1 MEARPMQQEVNQM
14 RNLKK
19 LLLLTAA
26 SASLAIVSLGAAQ
39 AGTIDVVW
47 NFVGNN
53 TNLGTTHTYAS
64 TPVLNPPIDI
74 TASGFTNS
82 DSGYVSQDLYGK
94 NGGTGEQGVGLTND
108 TTGDHE
114 ITSGSFIQLDLI
126 NLANSSQITNM
137 ALSFQA
143 GSTTGTDKWAVYGSN
158 IAGTLIS
165 STQLATGTNNNL
177 IGNLAGNIIGTYRY
191 LDVTAL
197 SGNILL
203 AEVDNKVNVPE
214 PGSLVLLG
222 TSLVGLGL
230 VLRRR
235 RETT

>member
-1 MEARPMQQEVNQM
+1 M

-26 SASLAIVSLGAAQ
+26 SASLAVVSLGAAQ

-53 TNLGTTHTYAS
+53 SNLGTTQTYAS

-74 TASGFTNS
+74 TASGFTSS
-82 DSGYVSQDLYGK
+82 DSGVVAQDLYGK
-94 NGGTGEQGVGLTND
+94 NSGPGEQGVGLTND
-108 TTGDHE
+108 KSNQNE
-114 ITSGSFIQLDLI
+114 ITPGSFIQLDLI
-126 NLANSSQITNM
+126 NLFDSSQITNM

-143 GSTTGTDKWAVYGSN
+143 GSTTGNDKWAVYGSN
-158 IAGTLIS
+158 AAGKL
-165 STQLATGTNNNL
+165 STHRLASGTNDNM

-197 SGNILL
+197 KGNILL

-214 PGSLVLLG
+214 PGSLALLG
-222 TSLVGLGL
+222 TGLIGLGL

-235 RETT
+235 RKTT

>member
-1 MEARPMQQEVNQM
+1 M

-26 SASLAIVSLGAAQ
+26 SASLAVVSLGAAQ

-53 TNLGTTHTYAS
+53 SNLGTTQTYAS

-74 TASGFTNS
+74 TASGFTSS
-82 DSGYVSQDLYGK
+82 DSGVVAQDLYGK
-94 NGGTGEQGVGLTND
+94 NGGPGEQGVGLTND
-108 TTGDHE
+108 PTGDHE
-114 ITSGSFIQLDLI
+114 ITPGSFIQLDLI
-126 NLANSSQITNM
+126 NLADSSQITNM

-143 GSTTGTDKWAVYGSN
+143 GSTTGSDEWAVYGSN
-158 IAGTLIS
+158 AAGGFGT
-165 STQLATGTNNNL
+165 TELATGTNNKL
-177 IGNLAGNIIGTYRY
+177 VGNLAGNIIGTYRY

-197 SGNILL
+197 KGNILL

-214 PGSLVLLG
+214 PGSLALLG
-222 TSLVGLGL
+222 TGLIGLGL

-235 RETT
+235 RKTT

>member
-1 MEARPMQQEVNQM
+1 M

-19 LLLLTAA
+19 LLLLTAT
-26 SASLAIVSLGAAQ
+26 SMSMAIVSLGAAQ

-47 NFVGNN
+47 NFVGSNRS
-53 TNLGTTHTYAS
+53 LGHTYTYAS

-74 TASGFTNS
+74 TAT
-82 DSGYVSQDLYGK
+82 GYTKADGNRYKFQDLYGK
-94 NGGTGEQGVGLTND
+94 DQGSGEQGVGLTND
-108 TTGDHE
+108 PSGDHE
-114 ITSGSFIQLDLI
+114 ITPGSFIQLDLI
-126 NLANSSQITNM
+126 NLASSSQITSM

-143 GSTTGTDKWAVYGSN
+143 GSTSGNDEWAVYGSN
-158 IAGTLIS
+158 VAGKL
-165 STQLATGTNNNL
+165 STHQLATGTNDNL

-214 PGSLVLLG
+214 PGSLALLG
-222 TSLVGLGL
+222 TGLIGLGV

-235 RETT
+235 RKTA

>member
-1 MEARPMQQEVNQM
+1 M

-26 SASLAIVSLGAAQ
+26 SVSLAVVSLGAAQ

-53 TNLGTTHTYAS
+53 SNLGTTHTYAS
-64 TPVLNPPIDI
+64 TPVLNPAIDI
-74 TASGFTNS
+74 TATGYTSS
-82 DSGYVSQDLYGK
+82 DNGGYVAQDLYGK
-94 NGGTGEQGVGLTND
+94 NGGANSGEQGVGLTND
-108 TTGDHE
+108 ATGDNE

-126 NLANSSQITNM
+126 NLADSSQITNM

-143 GSTTGTDKWAVYGSN
+143 GSTTGNDKWAVYGSN
-158 IAGTLIS
+158 AAGKL
-165 STQLATGTNNNL
+165 STHRLASGTNDNM

-197 SGNILL
+197 KGNILL

-214 PGSLVLLG
+214 PGSLALLG
-222 TSLVGLGL
+222 TGLIGLGL

-235 RETT
+235 RKTT